1 MFMQPKIYFAMKS
14 MPCFYF
20 SNTFY
25 TYNQRGCNQSIALG
39 CETGWYS
46 HCSLCEIAQSLPPPL
61 RTTDRA
67 GVGELSKIY
76 LYVVNR
82 NKSGNLARSFIY
94 HTAYKVKPPLL
105 TGLILIKS
113 SVCRSYLFT

>member
-1 MFMQPKIYFAMKS
+1 MQPNIYFAMKS

-67 GVGELSKIY
+67 GVGEYLGFHRPITVPRNFVMSKI
-76 LYVVNR
+76 
-82 NKSGNLARSFIY
+82 A
-94 HTAYKVKPPLL
+94 VK
-105 TGLILIKS
+105 TKE
-113 SVCRSYLFT
+113 

>member
-1 MFMQPKIYFAMKS
+1 MQPKIYFAMKS

-67 GVGELSKIY
+67 GVGEFQI
-76 LYVVNR
+76 
-82 NKSGNLARSFIY
+82 SFIITTLNS
-94 HTAYKVKPPLL
+94 H
-105 TGLILIKS
+105 
-113 SVCRSYLFT
+113 CM